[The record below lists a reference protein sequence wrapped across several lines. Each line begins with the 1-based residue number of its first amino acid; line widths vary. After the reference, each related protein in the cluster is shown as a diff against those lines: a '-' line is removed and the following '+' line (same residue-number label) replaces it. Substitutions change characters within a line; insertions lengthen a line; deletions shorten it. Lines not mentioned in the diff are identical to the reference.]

1 MSGWPGALC
10 PPLSLHPAHAGAA
23 AGADRTERRADADAA
38 RSEQRG
44 VCRWD
49 AAAVMFFPRSERHAG
64 AAATDAGGPGR
75 G

>member
-1 MSGWPGALC
+1 MSGWSGALC
-10 PPLSLHPAHAGAA
+10 PPLSLQPHTRAAA
-23 AGADRTERRADADAA
+23 AGADKTERHDADAAA